1 MATSL
6 VRSRA
11 AITGTKDR
19 FTWNEIKD
27 GAVLQED
34 GVIVDVGTY
43 DDLHRKH
50 PTVPVIGTGKEVLL
64 PGFVNGH
71 HHVGLTP
78 VQLGSPDM
86 PLELWFITRMVIR
99 NLDLYLD
106 TLYSAFEMIGSG
118 ITTVQ
123 HIQGWMPGTLPDVE
137 KRATETIRAYE
148 DVGMRVSYCYAV
160 RDQNRLVYQAD
171 EEFVAGLPKELQ
183 GPMQRWFDRFKM
195 GLDDA
200 MDMFKSFHSQ
210 HHNKRRVKIQ
220 LAPANLH
227 WCSDKAL
234 TALSDASSKYDAP
247 MHMHLNETAYQKE
260 YAWRR
265 GKCTALEYIDRFGM
279 VNNRLTLGHGVWLN
293 EKDIDRLAAA
303 KGCVCHNCSSNFRL
317 RSGVAALNF
326 FEKKGVNTAI
336 GLDEAGINED
346 RDMLQEL
353 KLALRVHRTP
363 GMEEADVPTAPQIV
377 RMATEGGAMTTAFG
391 AEIGRLDAGRLFDAA
406 LIDWTK
412 ATYPYQDADIPML
425 DALVQ
430 RAKAQHVDA
439 VYIGGELVYADGRF
453 TRIDR
458 DAVLAEIAGIL
469 NRPRTAEEIERREL
483 GLAVFPHVKA
493 FYDGYIRPGDRQPFY
508 AGSST
513 V

>member
-19 FTWNEIKD
+19 FTWNEVKD

-34 GVIVDVGTY
+34 GVIVAVGTY
-43 DDLHRKH
+43 DDLHAKH
-50 PTVPVIGTGKEVLL
+50 PTVPVVGTGKEILL

-106 TLYSAFEMIGSG
+106 TLYSAFEMISSG

-148 DVGMRVSYCYAV
+148 DIGMRVSYCYAV

-171 EEFVAGLPKELQ
+171 EEFVASLPAELQ

-195 GLDDA
+195 SLDDA

-227 WCSDKAL
+227 WCSDGAL
-234 TALSDASSKYDAP
+234 TQALRRLGQVRRADAHASARDRLPEGICLAARQVHGAGVHRPLRHGEQAPDAGP
-247 MHMHLNETAYQKE
+247 RRVAEREGHRPAGRGGRLRLPQLLFQFPPAL
-260 YAWRR
+260 RR
-265 GKCTALEYIDRFGM
+265 GRAQSLREEGHQHRDRARRG
-279 VNNRLTLGHGVWLN
+279 RHQ
-293 EKDIDRLAAA
+293 RRPRHAAGA
-303 KGCVCHNCSSNFRL
+303 
-317 RSGVAALNF
+317 
-326 FEKKGVNTAI
+326 
-336 GLDEAGINED
+336 EAGAARPSRARHGRGRRAD
-346 RDMLQEL
+346 HVPG
-353 KLALRVHRTP
+353 LAH
-363 GMEEADVPTAPQIV
+363 GD
-377 RMATEGGAMTTAFG
+377 GGW
-391 AEIGRLDAGRLFDAA
+391 R
-406 LIDWTK
+406 
-412 ATYPYQDADIPML
+412 QN
-425 DALVQ
+425 
-430 RAKAQHVDA
+430 DA
-439 VYIGGELVYADGRF
+439 VSATASARWKSARAPTWCCSTGTASPIPIS
-453 TRIDR
+453 TR
-458 DAVLAEIAGIL
+458 
-469 NRPRTAEEIERREL
+469 
-483 GLAVFPHVKA
+483 
-493 FYDGYIRPGDRQPFY
+493 
-508 AGSST
+508 
-513 V
+513 

>member
-1 MATSL
+1 MPTSL
-6 VRSRA
+6 IRSRA
-11 AITGTKDR
+11 TITGVKDR

-34 GVIVDVGTY
+34 GVIAAVGTY

-50 PTVPVIGTGKEVLL
+50 PTVPVIGTGKEILL

-123 HIQGWMPGTLPDVE
+123 HIQGWMPGVLSDVE

-171 EEFVAGLPKELQ
+171 EEFVASLPKELQ

-195 GLDDA
+195 SLDDA
-200 MDMFKSFHSQ
+200 MDMFKSFHAQ

-234 TALSDASSKYDAP
+234 TLLSDASAKYDAP
-247 MHMHLNETAYQKE
+247 MHMHLVETAYQKE
-260 YAWRR
+260 YAARR
-265 GKCTALEYIDRFGM
+265 GNCTALEYIDRFGM
-279 VNNRLTLGHGVWLN
+279 VTNRLTLGPRRVAEREGHRPPGRRGGLRLPQLLLQLPATLGRGGAELLREEGHQHRDRPRRGRHQRRPRHAAGAEAGAARPSRARHGRGRRADHVPGAAHGDGRRRQDHALRR
-293 EKDIDRLAAA
+293 DHRLAGSGQGRRHGADRL
-303 KGCVCHNCSSNFRL
+303 G
-317 RSGVAALNF
+317 
-326 FEKKGVNTAI
+326 
-336 GLDEAGINED
+336 
-346 RDMLQEL
+346 
-353 KLALRVHRTP
+353 P
-363 GMEEADVPTAPQIV
+363 
-377 RMATEGGAMTTAFG
+377 
-391 AEIGRLDAGRLFDAA
+391 GRLS
-406 LIDWTK
+406 
-412 ATYPYQDADIPML
+412 
-425 DALVQ
+425 
-430 RAKAQHVDA
+430 
-439 VYIGGELVYADGRF
+439 
-453 TRIDR
+453 RI
-458 DAVLAEIAGIL
+458 
-469 NRPRTAEEIERREL
+469 
-483 GLAVFPHVKA
+483 
-493 FYDGYIRPGDRQPFY
+493 
-508 AGSST
+508 ST
-513 V
+513 S